1 MRTNRYDQRDEVTEQ
16 PTPETPEPLEEEARR
31 ERALD
36 DARRDEHEG
45 PGPVYAPSDAY
56 VAGYRDGAVQDTD
69 TTTDTTTG
77 TTTDDTA
84 YGDGTVRGT
93 GDDPDY
99 TNYADRDEAD
109 RADDRFRNAHGQ
121 AGDDVLT
128 SSEESPHGSLH
139 DSRRDSRR
147 DGVEGDVLVA
157 GDRTG
162 DAETGA
168 SAGYEPAG
176 YSTAGGD
183 DAAGSY
189 EDRRSHDVHHGVG
202 DDVTTPDADRDA
214 LTSTDTAADGPVAYP
229 ATQDT
234 AYATTPDTAGTLDGP
249 VAYPAATT
257 NASGTGAVLDDA
269 LEGRWREIKSGFVDD
284 PRQSVEQAD
293 ALVEE
298 ALSAFTSRREAL
310 LGQWKDN
317 ERGDTEALRL
327 ALHEYRTLLAQLTRK

>member
-1 MRTNRYDQRDEVTEQ
+1 MRTNRYDQRDEVTEQRDEITEQ

-56 VAGYRDGAVQDTD
+56 VAGYRDGSVQDT
-69 TTTDTTTG
+69 TG
-77 TTTDDTA
+77 DSA
-84 YGDGTVRGT
+84 YGDGTVRDT
-93 GDDPDY
+93 VDDPDHA
-99 TNYADRDEAD
+99 NHADRDEAD
-109 RADDRFRNAHGQ
+109 RADDRYRDAHGR

-128 SSEESPHGSLH
+128 SSDESLRDSHRDSHH
-139 DSRRDSRR
+139 DSHHDSHRDSRR

-157 GDRTG
+157 GTP
-162 DAETGA
+162 
-168 SAGYEPAG
+168 AGYEPVG
-176 YSTAGGD
+176 YSTADGD
-183 DAAGSY
+183 HTAGAH
-189 EDRRSHDVHHGVG
+189 EDRRSHDDVDHGVTG
-202 DDVTTPDADRDA
+202 DVTTPSADRDA
-214 LTSTDTAADGPVAYP
+214 LTPTGTAADGPVAYP
-229 ATQDT
+229 TGTTSDG
-234 AYATTPDTAGTLDGP
+234 TTPDTAGTLDGP

-257 NASGTGAVLDDA
+257 NASGTAAVLDDA

-293 ALVEE
+293 TLVEE

>member
-16 PTPETPEPLEEEARR
+16 PTPETSEPLEEQARR

-56 VAGYRDGAVQDTD
+56 VAGYRDGAVQDT
-69 TTTDTTTG
+69 TDD
-77 TTTDDTA
+77 TTDDAA

-99 TNYADRDEAD
+99 TNYADRDETD
-109 RADDRFRNAHGQ
+109 RADNRFRNAHDQ

-139 DSRRDSRR
+139 DSRRGSRR

-162 DAETGA
+162 DAQTGA

-176 YSTAGGD
+176 YSTADGD
-183 DAAGSY
+183 DAAGAY
-189 EDRRSHDVHHGVG
+189 EDRRSHDDVHHGVG
-202 DDVTTPDADRDA
+202 DDVTTPDADRNA
-214 LTSTDTAADGPVAYP
+214 VTSADTAADGPVAYP
-229 ATQDT
+229 ATQDS

-257 NASGTGAVLDDA
+257 NAPGTGAVLDDA

>member
-1 MRTNRYDQRDEVTEQ
+1 MTMRTNRYDQRDEITEQ

-56 VAGYRDGAVQDTD
+56 VAGYRDGAVQDTTGD
-69 TTTDTTTG
+69 TG
-77 TTTDDTA
+77 DTA
-84 YGDGTVRGT
+84 YGDGTVRDTVDG
-93 GDDPDY
+93 PDY
-99 TNYADRDEAD
+99 ANHADRDEAEG
-109 RADDRFRNAHGQ
+109 RFQNAHDR
-121 AGDDVLT
+121 AGDDVLR
-128 SSEESPHGSLH
+128 SSDESLRGSH
-139 DSRRDSRR
+139 RDSYRDSRR

-157 GDRTG
+157 GERTG
-162 DAETGA
+162 AADAGA
-168 SAGYEPAG
+168 PAGYEPAG
-176 YSTAGGD
+176 GDYTAGD
-183 DAAGSY
+183 H
-189 EDRRSHDVHHGVG
+189 EDRHGHDDVDHGVAG
-202 DDVTTPDADRDA
+202 DVTTPAADRDA
-214 LTSTDTAADGPVAYP
+214 LTSAGTAADGPVAYP
-229 ATQDT
+229 SGTTPDSA
-234 AYATTPDTAGTLDGP
+234 TPDTAGTLDGP

-257 NASGTGAVLDDA
+257 NASGIGANGTGAVLDEA